1 VSSPVGERGWLAQN
15 GRYASQV
22 GAGRRSF
29 AVAVSCVLAVAVL
42 GASAGPAAAKQRRPP
57 APKWDPFVERIARV
71 VEDIRGLEFERPV
84 TVRFVPA
91 AEFDE
96 QNSST
101 YDLPKAARRRIRE
114 TEHFGRALGLFA
126 PEDDLI
132 EGYSESGG
140 LLGYYDGSITVR
152 GRRESIVTQ
161 YVLSH
166 ELTHALHDQSFN
178 TFNITVDEGDPLALG
193 ALVALEEGDA
203 DRIAEEWLRRQSDA
217 RRARFDREYY
227 ARRQGTRSA
236 LPEVVLSE
244 EFVPYTYGEEF
255 ASVVIAADGQR
266 ALDRMFRHPPRDDAR
281 LVNPLRSSGS
291 RTVTSAPQLEDGEER
306 VGRAG
311 TSGAMGLFHLLASR
325 IDPIVALDAAGHWTA
340 DRYVHFT
347 RGDVHCVRAVWV
359 SDDAGAAI
367 VGAALAR
374 WAFAH
379 GSATTTVAGDRVTAT
394 SCESD
399 LTSPPQSIL
408 AADIVALARNK
419 VIVGSLEHDADREG
433 AMCVV
438 HAYFDDGTLVPA
450 LLGADVGGARIPA
463 ALLDLLDQ
471 HRDAATAACGFDPGA
486 VVGLDR

>member
-1 VSSPVGERGWLAQN
+1 M
-15 GRYASQV
+15 
-22 GAGRRSF
+22 
-29 AVAVSCVLAVAVL
+29 LAVAVF

-71 VEDIRGLEFERPV
+71 VEDIRGLEFESPV

-91 AEFDE
+91 AQFDE
-96 QNSST
+96 QNSAT
-101 YDLPKAARRRIRE
+101 YDLPKAARRQIRE
-114 TEHFGRALGLFA
+114 TEHLGRALGLFA

-152 GRRESIVTQ
+152 GRRESIATQ
-161 YVLSH
+161 YVLAH

-178 TFNITVDEGDPLALG
+178 TFNIAVDEDDSLALG

-203 DRIAEEWLRRQSDA
+203 DRVAEEWLRRQSTA

-227 ARRQGTRSA
+227 AGRDGPRSA
-236 LPEVVLSE
+236 LPEVLLSE

-255 ASVVIAADGQR
+255 VSAVIAADGQR
-266 ALDRMFRHPPRDDAR
+266 ALDRLFRRPPRDDAR
-281 LVNPLRSSGS
+281 LVDPLRSSGS
-291 RTVTSAPQLEDGEER
+291 RTVVSTPQLEDGEER

-311 TSGAMGLFHLLASR
+311 TNGAIGLFHLLASR
-325 IDPIVALDAAGHWTA
+325 IDPIVALNAAGHWTA

-347 RGDVHCVRAVWV
+347 RGDVHCVRAAWV

-367 VGAALAR
+367 VGAALAQ
-374 WAFAH
+374 WASAH

-394 SCESD
+394 SCESG
-399 LTSPPQSIL
+399 LTSAPQSIL
-408 AADIVALARNK
+408 AADVVALVRNK
-419 VIVGSLEHDADREG
+419 VIVGSLENDADSDG
-433 AMCVV
+433 ALCAV
-438 HAYFDDGTLVPA
+438 HAYFDDGALVT
-450 LLGADVGGARIPA
+450 
-463 ALLDLLDQ
+463 ALLDTDVSEARLPDTLLDLFDQ
-471 HRDAATAACGFDPGA
+471 RRDAATDACGFDPGA